1 MTRATG
7 NLPSGYLALDL
18 DEVERWIATA
28 TNKPIAEV
36 ERSSGAVW
44 VSDGGFCGG
53 WLTQG
58 RIDEV
63 VERIEMGV

>member
-7 NLPSGYLALDL
+7 NLPSGYLALDIA
-18 DEVERWIATA
+18 EVERWIATA
-28 TNKPIAEV
+28 TNKPIVRVEV
-36 ERSSGAVW
+36 NTGSVW
-44 VSDGGFCGG
+44 VCDGGFYSG